1 MVRSDEQL
9 MRATCGGGA
18 DAFGELFERHY
29 ALVLAYLVRR
39 VEREAAADLLA
50 ETFHAGVGRGARR
63 PRAAGVDG
71 RAVAADDRAQRAD
84 QDHHRRDR
92 TQTSVRERLALERL
106 EPTNADLARLE
117 SLGEDLEAALANLPA
132 DQRDALRARVLD
144 EHTYPEIARAQRTSE
159 SVIRR
164 RVSRALRRLRLDL
177 ERRP

>member
-9 MRATCGGGA
+9 MRATCGGEA

-39 VEREAAADLLA
+39 AEREAAADLLA
-50 ETFHAGVGRGARR
+50 ETFT
-63 PRAAGVDG
+63 RALVAVHDG
-71 RAVAADDRAQRAD
+71 RAPRGSTAAPWLLTIARNALI
-84 QDHHRRDR
+84 DHHRRDR
-92 TQTSVRERLALERL
+92 AQASVRDRLALERL
-106 EPTNADLARLE
+106 EPTGADLARLE
-117 SLGEDLEAALANLPA
+117 SLGDDLETALANLPA

-144 EHTYPEIARAQRTSE
+144 ERTYPEIARAQRTSE
-159 SVIRR
+159 SVIRQ

>member
-1 MVRSDEQL
+1 
-9 MRATCGGGA
+9 MRATCGGEA

-39 VEREAAADLLA
+39 IEREAAADLLA
-50 ETFHAGVGRGARR
+50 ETFT
-63 PRAAGVDG
+63 RALVAVHDG
-71 RAVAADDRAQRAD
+71 RAPRGSTAAPWLLTIARNALI
-84 QDHHRRDR
+84 DHHRRDR
-92 TQTSVRERLALERL
+92 AQASVRDRLALERL

-117 SLGEDLEAALANLPA
+117 SLGDDLEAALANLPA

-159 SVIRR
+159 SVIRQ

>member
-1 MVRSDEQL
+1 
-9 MRATCGGGA
+9 MRATCGGEA

-50 ETFHAGVGRGARR
+50 ETFT
-63 PRAAGVDG
+63 RALVAVHDG
-71 RAVAADDRAQRAD
+71 RAPRGSTAAPWLLTIARNALI
-84 QDHHRRDR
+84 DHHRRDR

-159 SVIRR
+159 SVIRQ